1 MATKKTAKK
10 QNKKTE
16 SNLFDFS
23 SMQDRAERLLE
34 NVKTDGEKYARKSFE
49 ICKDFADD
57 VRKDPSRVV
66 TDIIDSGKDFVSD
79 IQKDVRKKFNGMVK
93 KGRKTIDEFPTMK
106 TIEKRIYEG
115 FKAIPDRINLASKK
129 DIDKL
134 ITSMETLNKKLDSLS
149 HKYSAR

>member
-1 MATKKTAKK
+1 MNMFPDEHNKSHINRLRRYSKMATKKTAKK

-106 TIEKRIYEG
+106 TIEKRGIVREKLG
-115 FKAIPDRINLASKK
+115 RCLHLA
-129 DIDKL
+129 
-134 ITSMETLNKKLDSLS
+134 
-149 HKYSAR
+149 